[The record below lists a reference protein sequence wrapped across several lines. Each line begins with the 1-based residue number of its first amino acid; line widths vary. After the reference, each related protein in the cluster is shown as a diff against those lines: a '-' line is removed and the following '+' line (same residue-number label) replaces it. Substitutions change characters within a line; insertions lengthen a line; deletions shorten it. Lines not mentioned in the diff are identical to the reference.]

1 MKKILL
7 FFISALFLLT
17 SVPLSTKAI
26 AQDRAHI
33 LKVYNWADYLDL
45 SLIEEFEAWYKEQT
59 GEDVKVRY
67 STFDINENMLTQIEV
82 GHEDYDVVCPSEYI
96 IERMLKR
103 GLLQK
108 IDTTG
113 FARTHTPNWLRNVA
127 PFRPVRG
134 REIPADGS
142 KRRRQVRPRQS
153 LASCQRLCR
162 RLHGRNNRFPL
173 QHRFRPSRG
182 GGNLGCSLERKV
194 PAENLREG
202 CLSRCLFCFDSVC
215 QVRRYLERT
224 NSMPTSRQLK
234 IFSSRLVRRLL
245 VGKPTSARN
254 A

>member
-127 PFRPVRG
+127 PFVAEKFQQMAPNDDDKFDLANPSLRVSDYAVGYMGGWAARQAFSTTPISSFPRRWRRG
-134 REIPADGS
+134 QPFGTKS
-142 KRRRQVRPRQS
+142 
-153 LASCQRLCR
+153 
-162 RLHGRNNRFPL
+162 
-173 QHRFRPSRG
+173 
-182 GGNLGCSLERKV
+182 
-194 PAENLREG
+194 
-202 CLSRCLFCFDSVC
+202 
-215 QVRRYLERT
+215 
-224 NSMPTSRQLK
+224 
-234 IFSSRLVRRLL
+234 SSRRS
-245 VGKPTSARN
+245 T
-254 A
+254 